1 MGRNYTKTIS
11 LIVGALLLLL
21 VLWYFSNLVVYI
33 LIAAV
38 LSFIGHP
45 LVDLLDEVRIGKFR
59 IPHSVNAGLALLAI
73 MTVITLFFIVFV
85 PVISR
90 QSQII
95 SNIDFNFLGD
105 KIEDYLQNVENF
117 LTEYKILSSDQTL
130 ENMISGELEGLVNM
144 TSAQTIFRNVLGFAG
159 TFFLGIFS
167 VVFLTFFFLRDKDLF
182 RRIIL
187 AFVPTD
193 LETKANTILSDTR
206 KLLSRY
212 FIGLTIEVAT
222 MMTLLSVIL
231 WIAGIRNAILIGF
244 LGGLMNIIPYLGPL
258 IGTTIGVILG
268 VAGGLSMEMYGDVLS
283 ISLIIAGTFAVAN
296 LIDNFVLQPLIY
308 STSVHAHPV
317 EIFLVIMMAG
327 SLAGVPGMILAIPSY
342 TVIRI
347 VAKQFLGN
355 LKIVKQLTKDI

>member
-1 MGRNYTKTIS
+1 MGQYTKTIGWT
-11 LIVGALLLLL
+11 IGTLLLLF

-45 LVDLLDEVRIGKFR
+45 LVDLLDDVMIGKFK
-59 IPHSVNAGLALLAI
+59 IPHSINAGIALVAI
-73 MTVITLFFIVFV
+73 TTVITMFFVIFV

-90 QSQII
+90 QSEII

-105 KIEDYLQNVENF
+105 KIEGYLQNIEKF
-117 LTEYKILSSDQTL
+117 LADYKILSSDQTL
-130 ENMISGELEGLVNM
+130 EKMISGEIESLVNM
-144 TSAQTIFRNVLGFAG
+144 TSAQTIFKNVLGFAG

-167 VVFLTFFFLRDKDLF
+167 VIFLTFFFLRDKDLF

-193 LETKANTILSDTR
+193 LEGKANRILSDTR

-212 FIGLTIEVAT
+212 FIGLSIEVAT

-231 WIAGIRNAILIGF
+231 WIAGIKNAILIGF
-244 LGGLMNIIPYLGPL
+244 LGGMMNIIPYLGPI

-283 ISLIIAGTFAVAN
+283 ISLIIMGTFAVAN

-327 SLAGVPGMILAIPSY
+327 SIAGVPGMILAIPSY

-347 VAKQFLGN
+347 IAKQFLGN
-355 LKIVKQLTKDI
+355 IKIVKQLTKNI

>member
-1 MGRNYTKTIS
+1 MGHYAKTIGW
-11 LIVGALLLLL
+11 IIGTLLLLF
-21 VLWYFSNLVVYI
+21 VIWYFSNLVVYI

-45 LVDLLDEVRIGKFR
+45 LVDLLDNVRIGKFR
-59 IPHSVNAGLALLAI
+59 LPHSVNAGIVLLAI
-73 MTVITLFFIVFV
+73 STVITLFFLIFV
-85 PVISR
+85 PVISQ

-95 SNIDFNFLGD
+95 SSIDFDFLGD
-105 KIEDYLQNVENF
+105 KIENYLQSVESS

-130 ENMISGELEGLVNM
+130 EKMISEELEGLVNM
-144 TSAQTIFRNVLGFAG
+144 TSAQTIFKNVLGFAG

-167 VVFLTFFFLRDKDLF
+167 VIFLTFFFLRDKNLF
-182 RRIIL
+182 RRIII

-193 LETKANTILSDTR
+193 LEGKANTILSDTR

-212 FIGLTIEVAT
+212 FIGLSIEVAT
-222 MMTLLSVIL
+222 MITLLSVIL
-231 WIAGIRNAILIGF
+231 WIAGVENALLIGF
-244 LGGLMNIIPYLGPL
+244 LGGLMNIIPYLGPI
-258 IGTTIGVILG
+258 IGTAIGVILG

-283 ISLIIAGTFAVAN
+283 ISLIIMGTFVVAN

-327 SLAGVPGMILAIPSY
+327 SMAGVPGMILAIPTY

-355 LKIVKQLTKDI
+355 IKIVKQLTKDI

>member
-1 MGRNYTKTIS
+1 MGRYAKTIG
-11 LIVGALLLLL
+11 LIIGTLLLFF
-21 VLWYFSNLVVYI
+21 VIWYFSNLVVYI

-45 LVDLLDEVRIGKFR
+45 LVDLLDNVRIGKFR
-59 IPHSVNAGLALLAI
+59 LPHSVNAGITLLAI
-73 MTVITLFFIVFV
+73 TIIIALFFLIFV

-95 SNIDFNFLGD
+95 SSIDFNFLGD
-105 KIEDYLQNVENF
+105 KIENYLQNVEGS
-117 LTEYKILSSDQTL
+117 LTEYKILSSGQTL
-130 ENMISGELEGLVNM
+130 EKMISEELEGLINM

-167 VVFLTFFFLRDKDLF
+167 VIFLTFFFLRDKNLF
-182 RRIIL
+182 RRIII

-193 LETKANTILSDTR
+193 LEGKANSILSDTR

-212 FIGLTIEVAT
+212 FIGLSIEVAT
-222 MMTLLSVIL
+222 MITLLSVIL
-231 WIAGIRNAILIGF
+231 WVAGIENALLIGF
-244 LGGLMNIIPYLGPL
+244 LGGLMNIIPYLGPI

-268 VAGGLSMEMYGDVLS
+268 VAGGLSMEMYDDVPS
-283 ISLIIAGTFAVAN
+283 ISLIIMGTFAIAN

-327 SLAGVPGMILAIPSY
+327 SLAGVPGMILAIPAY

-355 LKIVKQLTKDI
+355 IKIVKQLTKDI